1 MTDSDSCT
9 SGTNHLFAV
18 QMSGRAVWTED
29 YSLAYE
35 YATGRRVEG
44 EYTVDEATGED
55 RISILHDRYSEPGA
69 DGGGNDEH

>member
-1 MTDSDSCT
+1 
-9 SGTNHLFAV
+9 
-18 QMSGRAVWTED
+18 MSGRAVWTED

-55 RISILHDRYSEPGA
+55 RISILHDRYSEPGTEQ
-69 DGGGNDEH
+69 GVE